1 VQAYCGIYY
10 RINLVVAVLRGSI
23 GRVIAVLRDRL
34 LLLSLLVERFVLTLI
49 NEDYYY
55 YIITTKKVAISM
67 ALPLAGA
74 HPASRS
80 QLKLQDP

>member
-1 VQAYCGIYY
+1 MPVL
-10 RINLVVAVLRGSI
+10 NLVGAVLRGSI

-55 YIITTKKVAISM
+55 YYVIAIYKSTFTYFT
-67 ALPLAGA
+67 LLT
-74 HPASRS
+74 SF
-80 QLKLQDP
+80 